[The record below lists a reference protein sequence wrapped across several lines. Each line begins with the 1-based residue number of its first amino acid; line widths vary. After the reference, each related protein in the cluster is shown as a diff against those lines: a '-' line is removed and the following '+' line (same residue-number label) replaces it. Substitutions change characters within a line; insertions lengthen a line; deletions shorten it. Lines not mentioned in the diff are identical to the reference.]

1 MKKFDWHGN
10 LFKSLS
16 FPTLILAPDMTIV
29 AANKRFLKKHSQSK
43 KKIMGKKCHN
53 ILYQSEEPCQESSC
67 PFIHVLN
74 YKEGTAGLRKTT
86 GPDGAE
92 VYEDRVFSP
101 ILDNNGD
108 VGYVMVSFRDVTKTK
123 LLEIESKKTN
133 EFLENIIASSTSAIL
148 VADMKGVILRMNES
162 ARKLFGYTDKV
173 AAGTSIA
180 EYLYTPGGARSIMK
194 KLRSPDY
201 GGVGKLYTTEMTI
214 INSSGEEIPV
224 EMTAS
229 IIYQDV
235 KEVATMG
242 VYTDMRQ
249 KIEIDKKLKE
259 AEQIKLEQ
267 SNKMAS
273 LGQLAAGVAH
283 EINNPLSGILI
294 DASLILEELDEDS
307 PIKSDIQNIII
318 DTHRCKDI
326 VKNLLAYS
334 RQTEMKRE
342 LFNTNDVIEQTL
354 SFLGHHAL
362 LQNITIN
369 KEFSTSMLMCE
380 GDKNQLV
387 QVFTNIIINAA
398 HAITGKGNITI
409 LTSRDKPKGK
419 IYIEFSDTGCGIP
432 KDALPKIFDHFF
444 TTKEEGKGTGL
455 GLGTVKSIIEK
466 HGGNIKVKY
475 TCPQGT
481 TFLIELPL
489 FKVTENTP
497 I

>member
-1 MKKFDWHGN
+1 MEKFDWQDN
-10 LFKSLS
+10 LFESLS
-16 FPTLILAPDMTIV
+16 FPTLILTPDMTIF
-29 AANKRFLKKHSQSK
+29 AANRRFLTKYSYID
-43 KKIMGKKCHN
+43 KKIIGRKCYQ
-53 ILYQSEEPCQESSC
+53 ILYQSEGPCQESSC
-67 PFIHVLN
+67 PLKHVLAN
-74 YKEGTAGLRKTT
+74 KEGTYVLTKTT

-92 VYEDRVFSP
+92 VYEDRVCSP
-101 ILDNNGD
+101 ILNSNGE
-108 VGYVMVSFRDVTKTK
+108 VGYIMVSFRDVTKTK
-123 LLEIESKKTN
+123 LLEIESQKTS
-133 EFLENIIASSTSAIL
+133 EFLENIIASSASAIL

-162 ARKLFGYTDKV
+162 ARKLFGYTDRV
-173 AAGTSIA
+173 AVGTSIA
-180 EYLYTPGGARSIMK
+180 EYLYTPGGAKSVMK
-194 KLRSPDY
+194 KLRSTDY

-214 INSSGEEIPV
+214 ITSSGEEIPV

-229 IIYQDV
+229 IIYQDG

-242 VYTDMRQ
+242 IYNDLRP
-249 KIEIDKKLKE
+249 KIETEKKLKE
-259 AEQIKLEQ
+259 AERIKLEQ

-294 DASLILEELDEDS
+294 DASLILEELDEDN
-307 PIKSDIQNIII
+307 PIRKDIQNIII

-342 LFNTNDVIEQTL
+342 LFNISDVIEQTFDL
-354 SFLGHHAL
+354 LAHHAL

-369 KEFSTSMLMCE
+369 KEFSSSMLMCE

-398 HAITGKGNITI
+398 HAITGKGDITI
-409 LTSRDKPKGK
+409 RTSRDKPKGK
-419 IYIEFSDTGCGIP
+419 IYIEFSDTGCGIS
-432 KDALPKIFDHFF
+432 KEALPKIFDHFF

-455 GLGTVKSIIEK
+455 GLGTVQSIIEK
-466 HGGNIKVKY
+466 HGGKIKVKE
-475 TCPQGT
+475 TSPEGT

-489 FKVTENTP
+489 FKVAEDTL

>member
-1 MKKFDWHGN
+1 
-10 LFKSLS
+10 LL
-16 FPTLILAPDMTIV
+16 
-29 AANKRFLKKHSQSK
+29 KRFLKKHSQSK
-43 KKIMGKKCHN
+43 EKIIGKKCHN

-74 YKEGTAGLRKTT
+74 NKEGTTGLRKTT

-92 VYEDRVFSP
+92 AYEDRVFSP
-101 ILDNNGD
+101 ILNNNGD
-108 VGYVMVSFRDVTKTK
+108 VGYVMASFRDVTKTK
-123 LLEIESKKTN
+123 LLEIESQKTS
-133 EFLENIIASSTSAIL
+133 EFLENIIASSASAIL

-173 AAGTSIA
+173 AVGTSIA

-201 GGVGKLYTTEMTI
+201 GGVGKLHTTL
-214 INSSGEEIPV
+214 
-224 EMTAS
+224 
-229 IIYQDV
+229 
-235 KEVATMG
+235 
-242 VYTDMRQ
+242 RQ
-249 KIEIDKKLKE
+249 KIEIEKKLKE

-307 PIKSDIQNIII
+307 TIKNDMQNIII

-398 HAITGKGNITI
+398 HAITGKGDITI
-409 LTSRDKPKGK
+409 RTSRDKPKGK

-432 KDALPKIFDHFF
+432 EVVLPRIFDHFF

-466 HGGNIKVKY
+466 HRGKIRVKK
-475 TCPQGT
+475 TNPEGT

-497 I
+497 L

>member
-1 MKKFDWHGN
+1 MKKSDWMDN
-10 LFKSLS
+10 LFESLS

-29 AANKRFLKKHSQSK
+29 AANKRFLKKYKYRK
-43 KKIMGKKCHN
+43 KEIIGTKCYQ
-53 ILYQSEEPCQESSC
+53 ILYQYEEPCTESSC
-67 PFIHVLN
+67 PLLKVLHA
-74 YKEGTAGLRKTT
+74 KKATSSPKKTT
-86 GPDGAE
+86 GADGAE
-92 VYEDRVFSP
+92 IYEERVCSP
-101 ILDNNGD
+101 ILNKKGD
-108 VGYVMVSFRDVTKTK
+108 VDYILASFRDITKTK
-123 LLEIESKKTN
+123 LLEIESQKTN
-133 EFLENIIASSTSAIL
+133 EFLENIIASSASAIL

-173 AAGTSIA
+173 AVGTSIA

-194 KLRSPDY
+194 KLRNPDY

-214 INSSGEEIPV
+214 ITSSGEEIPV

-229 IIYQDV
+229 IIYQDG

-242 VYTDMRQ
+242 IYSDLRA
-249 KIEIDKKLKE
+249 KIEIEKKLKE

-307 PIKSDIQNIII
+307 TIKSDIQNIII

-398 HAITGKGNITI
+398 HAITGKGDITI
-409 LTSRDKPKGK
+409 RTGRDKPKGK

-432 KDALPKIFDHFF
+432 KAALPRIFDHFF

-466 HGGNIKVKY
+466 HRGKIKVKE
-475 TCPQGT
+475 TSPEGT

-489 FKVTENTP
+489 FKVTENSP
-497 I
+497 L

>member
-1 MKKFDWHGN
+1 MEKFDWMDN
-10 LFKSLS
+10 LFESLS

-29 AANKRFLKKHSQSK
+29 AANKRFLRKYGYRKKR
-43 KKIMGKKCHN
+43 IIGTKCYQ
-53 ILYQSEEPCQESSC
+53 ILYQYEEPCTESSC
-67 PFIHVLN
+67 PLQNVIN
-74 YKEGTAGLRKTT
+74 TKKATSSIKTT
-86 GPDGAE
+86 PGPDGAQI
-92 VYEDRVFSP
+92 YEERVCSP
-101 ILDNNGD
+101 ILNKKGD
-108 VGYVMVSFRDVTKTK
+108 VDYIMASFRDITKTK
-123 LLEIESKKTN
+123 LLEIELQKAN
-133 EFLENIIASSTSAIL
+133 EFLENIIASSASAIL

-173 AAGTSIA
+173 AVGTSIA

-214 INSSGEEIPV
+214 ITASGEEIPV

-229 IIYQDV
+229 IIYQDG

-242 VYTDMRQ
+242 IYNDLRA
-249 KIEIDKKLKE
+249 KIEIEKKLKE

-294 DASLILEELDEDS
+294 DASLILEELNEDS
-307 PIKSDIQNIII
+307 TFRNDIQNIIV

-342 LFNTNDVIEQTL
+342 IFNMNDVIEQTL

-362 LQNITIN
+362 LQNITIH

-387 QVFTNIIINAA
+387 QVFTNVIINAA
-398 HAITGKGNITI
+398 HAITGAGEITI
-409 LTSRDKPKGK
+409 RTSRDKPKGK

-432 KDALPKIFDHFF
+432 KAALPRIFDHFF

-466 HGGNIKVKY
+466 HRGKIKVKE
-475 TCPQGT
+475 TSPKGT

-489 FKVTENTP
+489 FKVTENIP
-497 I
+497 L